1 MNDKESVG
9 AILFCFVIG
18 VFLGLTGGIAISIK
32 ETDEYRELLCTKFYA
47 DTSKYKECKSK
58 PLIKAIEDLTN
69 VRTDMR

>member
-1 MNDKESVG
+1 MNDKESIG
-9 AILFCFVIG
+9 TILFCFVIG
-18 VFLGLTGGIAISIK
+18 IFLGLTGGFAIFTK
-32 ETDEYRELLCTKFYA
+32 ETEEHLEILCTKFYT